1 MNRLARYLNRHIS
14 GNVYSAKRVLNAFST
29 DKSIL
34 EIQPKLVAVPNTTSD
49 VRKLTRFSYQL
60 AEKGISLGLTVRG
73 KGTDKTGAAIGNGV
87 IVSFK
92 EEMNKILEIDPR
104 QKLVRVQTGVS
115 LRELNNALSL
125 HGLTLPIAA
134 TDRTIGGLIGNNY
147 SGPMSYKYGGILD
160 YVQQAEIVLC
170 NGDTIQTEKLTKRML
185 KRKQSQPDLEGQIY
199 RDTEALL
206 EREQTAIAELKN
218 QGELDNSGYKNIV
231 KVSENGMFDLLP
243 LFFGAQGTL
252 GIVTEVILEAEYFE
266 ELPVFLAA
274 EFPDF
279 ESAQEVMRA
288 ASLLNPALMDI
299 YELDLLKEAEASG
312 KKAAFFDDHLPR
324 GLLLLVGFDDHR
336 KRARQKKIQKLS
348 ALLGEDIIYTVSD
361 EDNYEDF
368 LEIKEILSAYL
379 NDTNGGARVP
389 FLDDVMV
396 RQEYL
401 GGFFEGLLG
410 LEQQFG
416 LKLPVYGSVVSNIY
430 SVRPELNLKKQSD
443 RVLLFKL
450 LKRYSAMVER
460 LRGSITGGSPE
471 GRVKAIVVEAEQ
483 DAKMTAINAEI
494 KAIFDPKNIFNPGVK
509 TAVRLGDVVSQLR
522 EEYDSGIIE

>member
-14 GNVYSAKRVLNAFST
+14 GNVYSAKRVLAAFST

-49 VRKLTRFSYQL
+49 VRKLTRFSYEL
-60 AEKGISLGLTVRG
+60 AEKGINLGLTVRG

-125 HGLTLPIAA
+125 HGLTIPIAA

-160 YVQQAEIVLC
+160 YVQQAEIVLS
-170 NGDTIQTEKLTKRML
+170 NGEVIQTEKLTKRMT
-185 KRKQSQPDLEGQIY
+185 KRKQSQNNFEGQIY
-199 RDTEALL
+199 QDIVALL
-206 EREQTAIAELKN
+206 EREQMAIGALKVG
-218 QGELDNSGYKNIV
+218 GELDNSGYKNIV
-231 KVSENGMFDLLP
+231 KVDQNGIFNILP

-266 ELPVFLAA
+266 ELPLFLAA

-279 ESAQEVMRA
+279 ESASVIMHE
-288 ASLLNPALMDI
+288 ASLLQPALMDI
-299 YELDLLKEAEASG
+299 YEIDLMKEAEASG
-312 KKAAFFDDHLPR
+312 KKATFFDDHLSS

-336 KRARQKKIQKLS
+336 KRARQKKINRLLG
-348 ALLGEDIIYTVSD
+348 LLGENINYSVSN

-379 NDTNGGARVP
+379 NDTSGGVRVP

-401 GGFFEGLLG
+401 GEFFEGLSG
-410 LEQQFG
+410 LEKQFG
-416 LKLPVYGSVVSNIY
+416 LKLPVYGSVLSNVY

-443 RVLLFKL
+443 RILLFKL

-483 DAKMTAINAEI
+483 DAKMAEINAEI

-509 TAVRLGDVVSQLR
+509 TEVRLGDVVSQLR
-522 EEYDSGIIE
+522 YDYDDGIIE

>member
-1 MNRLARYLNRHIS
+1 
-14 GNVYSAKRVLNAFST
+14 VYSAERVLSAFST

-49 VRKLTRFSYQL
+49 VRKLARFSFEL

-125 HGLTLPIAA
+125 HGLTIPIAA

-147 SGPMSYKYGGILD
+147 FGPMSYKYGGILD
-160 YVQQAEIVLC
+160 YVQQAEVVLS
-170 NGDTIQTEKLTKRML
+170 NGEVLQTTKLTKRML
-185 KRKQSQPDLEGQIY
+185 KHKQAADNFEGQIY
-199 RDTEALL
+199 RDVANLL
-206 EREQTAIAELKN
+206 EREQTAIDELRTV
-218 QGELDNSGYKNIV
+218 GELDNSGYKNIV
-231 KVSENGMFDLLP
+231 KVSQNGIFNILP

-252 GIVTEVILEAEYFE
+252 GIVTEVILEAEFFE
-266 ELPVFLAA
+266 ELPLFLAA

-279 ESAQEVMRA
+279 ETASKVMME
-288 ASLLNPALMDI
+288 ASLLQPALMDI
-299 YELDLLKEAEASG
+299 YELELMKEAENSG
-312 KKAAFFDDHLPR
+312 KKVAFFDEHLPS

-336 KRARQKKIQKLS
+336 RRARQKKIHRLVRLFDENIS
-348 ALLGEDIIYTVSD
+348 YSVSND
-361 EDNYEDF
+361 DNYEDF

-379 NDTNGGARVP
+379 NDTSGGARVP
-389 FLDDVMV
+389 FLDDVLV

-401 GGFFEGLLG
+401 GEFFKGLSE
-410 LEQQFG
+410 LERQFG
-416 LKLPVYGSVVSNIY
+416 LKLPVYGSVLSNVY

-460 LRGSITGGSPE
+460 LQGSITGGSPE

-483 DAKMTAINAEI
+483 DVKMAEINAEI
-494 KAIFDPKNIFNPGVK
+494 KAIFDPQNIFNPGVK
-509 TAVRLGDVVSQLR
+509 TAVQLSDVVSQLR
-522 EEYDSGIIE
+522 HDYDDGIIE